1 MDTPQRADAPPR
13 PAARKRA
20 AGLAA
25 LARERAR
32 AGWARAR
39 SSALPALLMTM
50 GAVLAYLIAQYLLGH
65 VGPIFAATSALIA
78 LGFGRDLTVRKV
90 LEVSVGCTLGI
101 VLGDLMVTFFGAG
114 IWQAGA
120 GLIVSLLLA
129 RFLDRGVI
137 FATQLGI
144 QSLFVVLLPAP
155 VGGPFTRSLD
165 AVVGGLVSLLLTAL
179 LPRDPRVQPRQD
191 LQGIVAAFSE
201 MLRECAEALAE
212 SDSTRAWHAL
222 VRGRGSQG
230 LVDAL
235 RATLKTSSEVTR
247 IAPAYRRYRGEI
259 EDFARAAEYLDLAL
273 RNGRVVARR
282 LTSTINNAALSE
294 RAAESIAELL
304 SDIAESLDH
313 VASGLST
320 WDREER
326 RVNLRT
332 AGLMLEDIAARA
344 HPRKLHVERLEGEAL
359 VILVRPMIVDLL
371 EATGYEH
378 DDAVALLPDL

>member
-1 MDTPQRADAPPR
+1 METSQAEALPPGAP
-13 PAARKRA
+13 ARTRA
-20 AGLAA
+20 AEIAR

-32 AGWARAR
+32 AGWARTRA
-39 SSALPALLMTM
+39 SALPALLMTV
-50 GAVLAYLIAQYLLGH
+50 GAVLAYLIARYALGH

-78 LGFGRDLTVRKV
+78 LGFGRDLTIRKV

-114 IWQAGA
+114 IGQAGVV
-120 GLIVSLLLA
+120 LILSLLLA

-144 QSLFVVLLPAP
+144 QALFVVLLPAP
-155 VGGPFTRSLD
+155 IGGPFTRSID
-165 AVVGGLVSLLLTAL
+165 AVVGGLVSLVLTAL
-179 LPRDPRVQPRQD
+179 LPRDPRVAPRQD
-191 LQGIVAAFSE
+191 LQEIVAAFSA
-201 MLRECAEALAE
+201 MLRECADALIE

-230 LVDAL
+230 LIDTI
-235 RATLKTSSEVTR
+235 RASLKTSGEVTR

-259 EDFARAAEYLDLAL
+259 EDFARAVEYLDLAL

-304 SDIAESLDH
+304 SDVAESLDH

>member
-1 MDTPQRADAPPR
+1 MDTRLNDAR
-13 PAARKRA
+13 RM
-20 AGLAA
+20 
-25 LARERAR
+25 REFRRILRDRAR
-32 AGWARAR
+32 AGWARTR
-39 SSALPALLMTM
+39 SSALPVLLMTV

-101 VLGDLMVTFFGAG
+101 VLGDFVVTFAGAG

-120 GLIVSLLLA
+120 ALIVSLLLA

-144 QSLFVVLLPAP
+144 QSLFVVLLPSP

-165 AVVGGLVSLLLTAL
+165 AVVGGLVSLLITAL
-179 LPRDPRVQPRQD
+179 IARDPRVQPRHD
-191 LQGIVAAFSE
+191 LQQLVGAFSE
-201 MLRECAEALAE
+201 MLRECAEALLE

-222 VRGRGSQG
+222 VRGRGSQA
-230 LVDAL
+230 LVDTI
-235 RATLKTSSEVTR
+235 RTTLKASGEVVR
-247 IAPAYRRYRGEI
+247 LAPAYRRYRGEI
-259 EDFARAAEYLDLAL
+259 ENFTQAVEYLDLAL

-282 LTSTINNAALSE
+282 LTSAINNAALSAP
-294 RAAESIAELL
+294 AAESIADLL
-304 SDIAESLDH
+304 EDTAEALDL
-313 VASGLST
+313 VAAGLST
-320 WDREER
+320 SDRGER
-326 RVNLRT
+326 RANLRS

-359 VILVRPMIVDLL
+359 VILIRPMLVDLL

-378 DDAVALLPDL
+378 NDAVALLPDL

>member
-1 MDTPQRADAPPR
+1 MDTRLNDAR
-13 PAARKRA
+13 QM
-20 AGLAA
+20 
-25 LARERAR
+25 REFRSIVRDRAR
-32 AGWARAR
+32 AGWARTRA
-39 SSALPALLMTM
+39 SALPALLMTV

-78 LGFGRDLTVRKV
+78 LGFGRDLTIRKV

-101 VLGDLMVTFFGAG
+101 VLGDFVVTFAGAG

-120 GLIVSLLLA
+120 ALIVSLLLA

-144 QSLFVVLLPAP
+144 QSLFVVLLPSP
-155 VGGPFTRSLD
+155 VGGPFTRSID
-165 AVVGGLVSLLLTAL
+165 AVVGGLVSLLITAL
-179 LPRDPRVQPRQD
+179 IPRDPRVQPRHD
-191 LQGIVAAFSE
+191 LQQLVGAFSQ
-201 MLRECAEALAE
+201 MLRECAEALLE

-222 VRGRGSQG
+222 VRGRSSQG
-230 LVDAL
+230 LVDTIK
-235 RATLKTSSEVTR
+235 ATLKTSGEVVR
-247 IAPAYRRYRGEI
+247 LAPAYRRYRGEI
-259 EDFARAAEYLDLAL
+259 ESFAQAVEYLDLAL

-282 LTSTINNAALSE
+282 LTSAINNAALSAP
-294 RAAESIAELL
+294 AAESIADLL
-304 SDIAESLDH
+304 EDTAESLDL

-320 WDREER
+320 SDRAER
-326 RVNLRT
+326 RANLRS

-359 VILVRPMIVDLL
+359 VILIRPMLVDLL

-378 DDAVALLPDL
+378 NDAVALLPDL

>member
-1 MDTPQRADAPPR
+1 MDTPEYGAASARQSRAR
-13 PAARKRA
+13 L
-20 AGLAA
+20 AGLPSM
-25 LARERAR
+25 ARERAR
-32 AGWARAR
+32 AGWSRTRA
-39 SSALPALLMTM
+39 SLLPALLMTV
-50 GAVLAYLIAQYLLGH
+50 GAVVAYLIAHYALGH
-65 VGPIFAATSALIA
+65 VGPIFAATSALIS

-90 LEVSVGCTLGI
+90 LEVAVGCTLGI

-114 IWQAGA
+114 IWQAGVV
-120 GLIVSLLLA
+120 LMVSLLVA

-165 AVVGGLVSLLLTAL
+165 AVVGGLVSLLITAL
-179 LPRDPRVQPRQD
+179 LPRDPRVQPRND
-191 LQGIVAAFSE
+191 LEKLVAAFSE
-201 MLRECAEALAE
+201 MLRECSGALAE

-222 VRGRGSQG
+222 VRGRGSQA
-230 LVDAL
+230 LVDTI
-235 RATLKTSSEVTR
+235 RATLKSSSEVTR

-259 EDFARAAEYLDLAL
+259 EDFSRAVEYLDLAL

-294 RAAESIAELL
+294 RAAESIAGLL
-304 SDIAESLDH
+304 SDTAESLDL
-313 VASGLST
+313 VAAGLST
-320 WDREER
+320 WDRESR
-326 RVNLRT
+326 RVNLRS
-332 AGLMLEDIAARA
+332 AGLMLEDIASRA

-359 VILVRPMIVDLL
+359 VILIRPMLVDLL

-378 DDAVALLPDL
+378 EDAVALLPGL

>member
-1 MDTPQRADAPPR
+1 METPAHGAPDQAKQDRAHL
-13 PAARKRA
+13 
-20 AGLAA
+20 AGLPS

-32 AGWARAR
+32 AGWARTRA
-39 SSALPALLMTM
+39 SLLPALLMTV
-50 GAVLAYLIAQYLLGH
+50 GAVVAYLIAYYLLGH
-65 VGPIFAATSALIA
+65 VGPIFAATSALIS

-90 LEVSVGCTLGI
+90 LEVAVGCTLGI
-101 VLGDLMVTFFGAG
+101 VLGDLMVTVFGAG
-114 IWQAGA
+114 IWQAGVV
-120 GLIVSLLLA
+120 LMISLLVA

-165 AVVGGLVSLLLTAL
+165 AVVGGLVSLLITAL
-179 LPRDPRVQPRQD
+179 LPRDPRVQPRDD
-191 LQGIVAAFSE
+191 LEKLVAAFSE

-230 LVDAL
+230 LVDTI
-235 RATLKTSSEVTR
+235 RATLKTSGEVTR

-259 EDFARAAEYLDLAL
+259 EDFARAVEYLDLAL

-294 RAAESIAELL
+294 RAAEGIAGLL
-304 SDIAESLDH
+304 SDTAESLDL
-313 VASGLST
+313 VAAGLST
-320 WDREER
+320 WDRESR
-326 RVNLRT
+326 RINLRS
-332 AGLMLEDIAARA
+332 AGLMLEDIASRA

-359 VILVRPMIVDLL
+359 VILIRPMLVDLL
-371 EATGYEH
+371 EATGYDHE
-378 DDAVALLPDL
+378 DAVALLPGL

>member
-1 MDTPQRADAPPR
+1 MQRLEHVEHVLRDR
-13 PAARKRA
+13 T
-20 AGLAA
+20 
-25 LARERAR
+25 R
-32 AGWARAR
+32 AGWARTRA
-39 SSALPALLMTM
+39 SALPALLMTV

-101 VLGDLMVTFFGAG
+101 ALGDLVVTFAGAG
-114 IWQAGA
+114 IWQAGFA
-120 GLIVSLLLA
+120 LIVSLLLA

-144 QSLFVVLLPAP
+144 QSLFVVLLPTP

-165 AVVGGLVSLLLTAL
+165 AIVGGLVSLLITAL
-179 LPRDPRVQPRQD
+179 VPRDPRVQPRHD
-191 LQGIVAAFSE
+191 LQQLVGAFSE
-201 MLRECAEALAE
+201 MLRECSVALKD

-230 LVDAL
+230 LVDTI
-235 RATLKTSSEVTR
+235 RSTLKTSGEVAR
-247 IAPAYRRYRGEI
+247 LAPAYRRYRGEI
-259 EDFARAAEYLDLAL
+259 ESFAQAVEYLDLAL

-282 LTSTINNAALSE
+282 LTSAINNAALSS
-294 RAAESIAELL
+294 AASEGIADLL
-304 SDIAESLDH
+304 EDTAEALDL
-313 VASGLST
+313 VAAGLST
-320 WDREER
+320 WDRAER
-326 RVNLRT
+326 RANLRS

-359 VILVRPMIVDLL
+359 VILIRPMLVDLL

-378 DDAVALLPDL
+378 NDAIALLPDL